1 MKKIKVY
8 KGFVIALE
16 KESGF
21 YAVFFQDE
29 WSMGEGFRTAEMDG
43 IGTIQLCQEFIDCY

>member
-8 KGFVIALE
+8 KKFVIALE
-16 KESGF
+16 KETGF
-21 YAVFFQDE
+21 YAVFFQNE
-29 WSMGEGFRTAEMDG
+29 WSYGEGLRSPEMDG